1 MISATTKEK
10 VITRL
15 KSQIAVCKE
24 IDSDFITLTVGT
36 EKRILE
42 LIDEEEISDYENGFH
57 DGYQQAMKDLE
68 VKNGLSE
75 MRRKNECY

>member
-1 MISATTKEK
+1 MITRDK
-10 VITRL
+10 VIKRIQ
-15 KSQIAVCKE
+15 SQIAVCKE

-36 EKRILE
+36 GKRIIE
-42 LIDEEEISDYENGFH
+42 LIEEEEETDYENGFH

-75 MRRKNECY
+75 MRHKNERY